1 MSGYPSA
8 DWGLIFGILT
18 VVFLVG
24 HVLIDAYR
32 MFRHVRRLRHVKY
45 EALDG
50 WNCSRCI
57 AREEGYA
64 GLRHEAEWTA
74 AALIFLVLHILTDFV
89 P

>member
-1 MSGYPSA
+1 MGI
-8 DWGLIFGILT
+8 GLVFGILT

-32 MFRHVRRLRHVKY
+32 MWRQVRRLRHVRS
-45 EALDG
+45 ESLDG
-50 WNCSRCI
+50 WQCSRCLRR
-57 AREEGYA
+57 REGLA

-74 AALIFLVLHILTDFV
+74 TALIFLVLHIVTDFI